1 MAAKSPVKPQRQTLR
16 GPHDWA
22 SRGVVWL
29 SPCDGSGEITVCE
42 GVEDGLS
49 LVEAG
54 AANVAAI
61 LGIGRLGKVRWP
73 WGARKL
79 LIARDDDPPGSP
91 ADNALYRG
99 VIRQRGE
106 GLMAYILPRP
116 RMIAPD
122 AKVPIKDAN
131 DLYRYDLAKVWEW
144 LNAPAIGPEDLG
156 LRPATPL

>member
-1 MAAKSPVKPQRQTLR
+1 M
-16 GPHDWA
+16 
-22 SRGVVWL
+22 WL

-106 GLMAYILPRP
+106 GLMAYH
-116 RMIAPD
+116 IAPTAD
-122 AKVPIKDAN
+122 DRARRHGPDQGRQRPLPI
-131 DLYRYDLAKVWEW
+131 
-144 LNAPAIGPEDLG
+144 
-156 LRPATPL
+156 